1 MEKIQWLSKAL
12 ELVATQEKYLS
23 SDLRS
28 TQRMNWVWITIY
40 NTVKKQGYL
49 DYEIKHSLNS
59 LAYALDRWKKS
70 LVLTKDVVCDFLEVM
85 YLHGCSYSDRLNT
98 KVIVKGYFEKIKD
111 QAVFWW
117 KNLVH
122 LRQKVYKK
130 LYKKD

>member
-1 MEKIQWLSKAL
+1 MAL

-49 DYEIKHSLNS
+49 DYEIKHNLNS

-98 KVIVKGYFEKIKD
+98 KVIVKGYFEKLKT
-111 QAVFWW
+111 
-117 KNLVH
+117 
-122 LRQKVYKK
+122 K
-130 LYKKD
+130 LFFDERI

>member
-1 MEKIQWLSKAL
+1 MAL

-49 DYEIKHSLNS
+49 DYEIKHNLNS